1 MKKILLPLFII
12 SFNSFAYSRQTD
24 YGNWVDYDNDCQNT
38 RAEILISQS
47 LYPVKFTRKDNCYV
61 KSGKWIDYYTGK
73 VYTDAKD
80 VDIDHVIS
88 LHQHYNAVGSTLTYE
103 QRVKYANEKTHL
115 VITNSN
121 LNKSKSDKDL
131 SEFIAKV
138 PTQNRCKY
146 IKDYQRI
153 ANENHINLDES
164 DMEIINNN
172 KDCNE

>member
-1 MKKILLPLFII
+1 MKKILLPLLII
-12 SFNSFAYSRQTD
+12 SFNSFAYNRKAD
-24 YGNWVDYDNDCQNT
+24 YGDWQDYDNDCQNT

-73 VYTDAKD
+73 VYTNAKD

-88 LHQHYNAVGSTLTYE
+88 LSQHYNAVGSTLTYE

-146 IKDYQRI
+146 IKNYKRI
-153 ANENHINLDES
+153 ANANHINLDES